1 MVSYR
6 KLVDSIVICAKVCS
20 PPSKH
25 AMTRS
30 RRLIVRRMQK
40 ALTAVE
46 SSRSLILLASE
57 FTARVVY
64 MRDFAKAQ
72 RNSVKECHR
81 ILEKVSQGVK
91 SGVVARNT
99 VITILILSVFPS
111 SLLTTLKI
119 VAGLMEVCRKG
130 SVAFFTEHA
139 HSTPWQWSNKYH

>member
-1 MVSYR
+1 
-6 KLVDSIVICAKVCS
+6 
-20 PPSKH
+20 
-25 AMTRS
+25 
-30 RRLIVRRMQK
+30 
-40 ALTAVE
+40 
-46 SSRSLILLASE
+46 
-57 FTARVVY
+57 

-72 RNSVKECHR
+72 RNSVKACHR